1 MKFAVFFALLIGFSL
16 ALLPDQY
23 GFDRTTTSAWYQACK
38 ANSITTPF
46 GLTFGGTACVV
57 YNIQSGNAHI
67 YVASSMALTNTA
79 LTGLYSCQGCGAVP
93 ANVIRYPQAGRATVL
108 TGSTNTGANTLPG
121 SFTLSNGI
129 ATLTWTFDNLFNY
142 GSKTRGQPGIRDAME
157 ITSNKDG
164 SGYKVAPTYVETFQ
178 PFGNMVLL
186 SQLPTSKNLLQLS
199 TASNLVVVAVGPGVS
214 TVKEGDIVQ
223 ANAASCL
230 SQLVKI
236 NANPANTD
244 DVLALSPYCVVPVT
258 QIFGKISESSYG
270 ANRVF
275 SGTGHIK
282 KVVSSSWQMSASN
295 VFSK

>member
-16 ALLPDQY
+16 AILPDQY
-23 GFDRTTTSAWYQACK
+23 GYDRTTTTAWYQACK
-38 ANSITTPF
+38 ATSTS
-46 GLTFGGTACVV
+46 TFGGTACIV
-57 YNIQSGNAHI
+57 YNIQSGNAHF
-67 YVASSMALTNTA
+67 YVASNMVLMNVAV
-79 LTGLYSCQGCGAVP
+79 TGSYLCQGCFIPVTATF
-93 ANVIRYPQAGRATVL
+93 NRYPQAGRATVL

-142 GSKTRGQPGIRDAME
+142 GSKTRGQSGIRDAME
-157 ITSNKDG
+157 ITSNKDA
-164 SGYKVAPTYVETFQ
+164 SGYKIAPTYIETFQ

-223 ANAASCL
+223 ANAATCL

-244 DVLALSPYCVVPVT
+244 DVLAMSPYCVIPVT
-258 QIFGKISESSYG
+258 QIYGKISESSYG
-270 ANRVF
+270 ANRGF
-275 SGTGHIK
+275 SGTGHVK
-282 KVVSSSWQMSASN
+282 KVISSSWQMSPTN